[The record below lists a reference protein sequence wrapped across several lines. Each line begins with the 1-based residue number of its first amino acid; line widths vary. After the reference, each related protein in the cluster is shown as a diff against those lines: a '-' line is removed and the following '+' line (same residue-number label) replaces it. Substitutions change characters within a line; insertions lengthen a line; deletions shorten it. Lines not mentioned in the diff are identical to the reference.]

1 MGEVFEAVH
10 VGLNKPVVVKLLHQA
25 MAKDPRFADRLRV
38 EAQTLASLESPFL
51 VSVSD
56 IGCTPDKRPFFAM
69 ELLHG
74 ATLRQVL
81 DRRGPLTPSIA
92 ISLMIQV
99 LTGLS
104 AAHRLGIIHRDV
116 KLDNLFLCQR
126 TPDRGPI
133 VKVLD
138 FGIAKVLQSAGLPF
152 PGPQYATEEGNLVGT
167 PRYVSPEQIRF
178 EPVDARTDVYSVGI
192 VLYMLLVGQGPFP
205 GARNMLALL
214 NAHLLEV
221 PRPPSQ
227 AAAQH
232 IPPELDRAVL
242 KALAKQP
249 ALRFQSAEL
258 FADELQRISA
268 RLAEQTQ
275 PLSTAGPELSSTVDP
290 EADDTSVT
298 PFLAPNLA
306 REQATEHESSRVRST
321 GRGTWIMPAPVE
333 SSPAAPEHAAA
344 GIEESWFGSGDGAQP
359 LAALPV
365 NLAEPSALDGMAPAV
380 LAPSVQS
387 APLDRR
393 VFVAIA
399 LASAVLFSSVF
410 VSVLRILGLM

>member
-81 DRRGPLTPSIA
+81 DGRGPLKPSVA

-192 VLYMLLVGQGPFP
+192 MLYMLLVGQGPFP
-205 GARNMLALL
+205 RAKSMLALL

-221 PRPPSQ
+221 PRPPSL
-227 AAAQH
+227 AAEQH
-232 IPPELDRAVL
+232 IPPDLDRAVL

-258 FADELQRISA
+258 FAEELQRIGA

-275 PLSTAGPELSSTVDP
+275 PLATPNPELASAVDS

-298 PFLAPNLA
+298 PFLASNSDSERA
-306 REQATEHESSRVRST
+306 SEQQAHGTRT
-321 GRGTWIMPAPVE
+321 TKRGTWIMPAPD
-333 SSPAAPEHAAA
+333 SSPAAPEPPAADR
-344 GIEESWFGSGDGAQP
+344 EDDWFDSGDGAQP
-359 LAALPV
+359 IAALPA
-365 NLAEPSALDGMAPAV
+365 NLAEPGSPTGMAPAV

-393 VFVAIA
+393 VFLAIA

-410 VSVLRILGLM
+410 VSVLRILGLL

>member
-25 MAKDPRFADRLRV
+25 MAHDPRFADRLRV

-81 DRRGPLTPSIA
+81 DGRGPLTPCVA

-104 AAHRLGIIHRDV
+104 AAHRFGIIHRDV

-133 VKVLD
+133 IKVLD
-138 FGIAKVLQSAGLPF
+138 FGIAKVLKSAGLPF

-178 EPVDARTDVYSVGI
+178 EPVDARTDVYAVGI

-205 GARNMLALL
+205 RAKNMLALL

-221 PRPPSQ
+221 PRPPSL
-227 AAAQH
+227 AAEQQ

-249 ALRFQSAEL
+249 AQRFQSAEL
-258 FADELQRISA
+258 FAEELQRIGA

-275 PLSTAGPELSSTVDP
+275 PLSVRNSEPMSVVEPRPDDSPARLVSSCTGSGQPTKD
-290 EADDTSVT
+290 
-298 PFLAPNLA
+298 
-306 REQATEHESSRVRST
+306 ESSGALTTV
-321 GRGTWIMPAPVE
+321 RGTWIMPAPTE
-333 SSPAAPEHAAA
+333 AAPASALAAEV
-344 GIEESWFGSGDGAQP
+344 EESWFAPDGHQP
-359 LAALPV
+359 LVALPL
-365 NLAEPSALDGMAPAV
+365 NLAERAAAGGTALPART
-380 LAPSVQS
+380 AAEKS
-387 APLDRR
+387 APPDRR
-393 VFVAIA
+393 LFVAIA
-399 LASAVLFSSVF
+399 LASAVLFFAVF
-410 VSVLRILGLM
+410 ASALRILGLL